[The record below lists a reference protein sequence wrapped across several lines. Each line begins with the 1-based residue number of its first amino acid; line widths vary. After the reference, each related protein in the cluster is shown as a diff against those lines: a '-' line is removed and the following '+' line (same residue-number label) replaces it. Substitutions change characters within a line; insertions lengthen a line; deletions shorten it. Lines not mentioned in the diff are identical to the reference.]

1 MDSAWSNSETNNF
14 RNPTIM
20 DDSRI
25 FNRQGMQNM
34 GFSRPSAPPVPP
46 SKFNLLVFI
55 KFFAKI
61 D

>member
-1 MDSAWSNSETNNF
+1 MMDSAWANSETNNF

-25 FNRQGMQNM
+25 FNRQGMQNI

-46 SKFNLLVFI
+46 RKCLL
-55 KFFAKI
+55 
-61 D
+61 